1 MKKKLLASKNI
12 INTVAGLLLFI
23 VTIAM
28 SYMVHVRV
36 PFMMDDFWYMTKLD
50 SEETIHSFG
59 DIIHAQA
66 WHYNNWGG
74 RSITHGLLQIILMQ
88 GETFANIC
96 NVLAEIVTGIVIMLF
111 MNLGGARKTSMGEKL
126 ISVSLITGGLHGLN
140 PNWKM
145 SMYWQSGAANYLYIT
160 IPILLFIYC
169 YIRELRSDSEATLP
183 GIIVWIFP
191 LGFITGWSNENMGPT
206 AFLIALFVLFFAVK
220 KKRFKAWMLLGAISS
235 LAGSAICILAPG
247 NRVRTAQIDAESYG
261 LLWKLYLRTYG
272 VFKGYLEFLFP
283 AILVTA
289 FVVLVIVFVRGRY
302 PKAEES
308 VLILAGIISTGAM
321 LLSPH
326 FPDRAAY
333 GSMVLLMTA
342 SLIMWRRECIENGK
356 SIWVAYMAGG
366 LIWLRGMF
374 YLAEFAGLSLGWIR

>member
-1 MKKKLLASKNI
+1 MKDKAFSNRNI
-12 INTVAGLLLFI
+12 IVTIIGALLFL

-28 SYMVHVRV
+28 SYLVHIKV

-50 SEETIHSFG
+50 SEDVVKTFG
-59 DIIHAQA
+59 DIIHAQV

-74 RSITHGLLQIILMQ
+74 RSMAHGLLQMILLR
-88 GETFANIC
+88 GDTFANIC
-96 NVLAEIVTGIVIMLF
+96 NVLAEILTGLVIMLF
-111 MNLGGARKTSMGEKL
+111 INLGGVKTTSFGEKL
-126 ISVSLITGGLHGLN
+126 ITVSLIIGGLHGLN

-169 YIRELRSDSEATLP
+169 YLREFPNDSRKALP
-183 GIIVWIFP
+183 GIIFWIIP
-191 LGFITGWSNENMGPT
+191 LGLITGWSNENMGPT
-206 AFLIALFVLFFAVK
+206 AFLIALFVLLFAVK
-220 KKRFKAWMLLGAISS
+220 KKRFKVWMALGTISS
-235 LAGSAICILAPG
+235 LIGSAICILAPG

-261 LLWKLYLRTYG
+261 IFWRLYLRTYG

-283 AILVTA
+283 VLLVTI
-289 FVVLVIVFVRGRY
+289 FVVAVTVFLRGRY
-302 PKAEES
+302 PKAEET
-308 VLILAGIISTGAM
+308 VLIISGIVSTGAM

-333 GSMVLLMTA
+333 GSMILLLTA
-342 SLIMWRRECIENGK
+342 SLIIWRRESIENGK
-356 SIWVAYMAGG
+356 SIWVAYTAGG

-374 YLAEFAGLSLGWIR
+374 YLEEFAGLSLGWIR